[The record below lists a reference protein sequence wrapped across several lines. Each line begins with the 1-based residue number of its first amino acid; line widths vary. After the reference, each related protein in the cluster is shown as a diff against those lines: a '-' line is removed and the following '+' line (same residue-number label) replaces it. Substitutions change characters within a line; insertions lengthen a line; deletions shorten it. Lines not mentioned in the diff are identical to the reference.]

1 MTNLE
6 RKRRHLSDNA
16 ICPRCGVV
24 DESVLHVIRDCQ
36 FAAKVWDELQFS
48 QSDTIRLGN
57 RVDYWIKG
65 AMTHDKSTEIGILC
79 WYLWKERNELIFNGR
94 VQPADSL
101 ARKITSWTTTVMT
114 TLQSVRTMGDVQQRR
129 RLVDVAWEPGPPD
142 WVVLNTDGSVMLNT
156 SNAAAGGLLRTDM
169 GRCIAAFSTNLGRC
183 SITRAELRGIIG
195 GLNLAWDVGARR
207 VMVQVDS
214 RAAVSLISNAS
225 NPCHQHAGE
234 VTLIHQLLNREWEV
248 TISHI
253 YREGNQAADYL
264 ADIGHGLPTGTHSI
278 NVLDSTLCYFLRR
291 DCMGISEPRLITD

>member
-6 RKRRHLSDNA
+6 RKRRHLSDDA

-36 FAAKVWDELQFS
+36 
-48 QSDTIRLGN
+48 
-57 RVDYWIKG
+57 
-65 AMTHDKSTEIGILC
+65 
-79 WYLWKERNELIFNGR
+79 
-94 VQPADSL
+94 
-101 ARKITSWTTTVMT
+101 
-114 TLQSVRTMGDVQQRR
+114 
-129 RLVDVAWEPGPPD
+129 LVDVAWDPGPPD
-142 WVVLNTDGSVMLNT
+142 WVVLNTDGSVMLT
-156 SNAAAGGLLRTDM
+156 TGNAAAGGLLRTNL
-169 GRCIAAFSTNLGRC
+169 GRCIGAFSTNLGRC

-195 GLNLAWDVGARR
+195 GLNLAWDAGARR

-214 RAAVSLISNAS
+214 RAAVNLISKAG

-248 TISHI
+248 MISHI

-278 NVLDSTLCYFLRR
+278 NVMDSTLCYFLRR

>member
-1 MTNLE
+1 
-6 RKRRHLSDNA
+6 
-16 ICPRCGVV
+16 
-24 DESVLHVIRDCQ
+24 
-36 FAAKVWDELQFS
+36 
-48 QSDTIRLGN
+48 
-57 RVDYWIKG
+57 
-65 AMTHDKSTEIGILC
+65 
-79 WYLWKERNELIFNGR
+79 
-94 VQPADSL
+94 
-101 ARKITSWTTTVMT
+101 
-114 TLQSVRTMGDVQQRR
+114 
-129 RLVDVAWEPGPPD
+129 
-142 WVVLNTDGSVMLNT
+142 
-156 SNAAAGGLLRTDM
+156 M

-214 RAAVSLISNAS
+214 RAAVSLISNAR
-225 NPCHQHAGE
+225 E